1 MRWNFIVKEI
11 NAIET
16 QLDKFISTLDA
27 KKSKTGQQNWADV
40 TSDSYNAENELEIL

>member
-1 MRWNFIVKEI
+1 MIKEI

-27 KKSKTGQQNWADV
+27 KKSKTGQQN
-40 TSDSYNAENELEIL
+40 

>member
-27 KKSKTGQQNWADV
+27 KKSKTEKNWADI
-40 TSDSYNAENELEIL
+40 TSDSNNAQDELEIL

>member
-1 MRWNFIVKEI
+1 MIKEI

-27 KKSKTGQQNWADV
+27 KKSKTEQN
-40 TSDSYNAENELEIL
+40 